1 MKLGKRSIIN
11 KLDKVTSRAA
21 KFALDKGYPLRTSKK
36 EILVGNTI
44 VKKSINGLY
53 DVILPDNT
61 VVYSNIV
68 IFDVAIIIAQ
78 RYNLGETSVISNVSK
93 LEERYVKYR
102 NDMMHYLNCLKIAKG
117 RRDLERMAILE
128 DKFQVAEASAKIIR
142 NNIAIFKRI
151 K

>member
-1 MKLGKRSIIN
+1 M
-11 KLDKVTSRAA
+11 
-21 KFALDKGYPLRTSKK
+21 
-36 EILVGNTI
+36 
-44 VKKSINGLY
+44 
-53 DVILPDNT
+53 PDNT